1 MSRVLELCG
10 VVKRYPGNPP
20 VNALAGVD
28 LAVDAGEMV
37 VVIGPSG
44 SGKSTLM
51 NIIGALQRPTEG
63 VVRIDG
69 VATDRL
75 GDRRLSALRGRRIG
89 FVFQQFHLID
99 GMSARENVADGLL
112 YAGVPHRRRLAQAD
126 DALALVGLSNRASH
140 RPGQLSGGERQRVAI
155 ARALVGNPAILLA
168 DEPTGNLD
176 SMNSAAIIELL
187 HQLHD
192 DGRTVVLIT
201 HDRDIAAQIPRRVT
215 MHDGTVTSDDAIAV
229 AVPA

>member
-1 MSRVLELCG
+1 M
-10 VVKRYPGNPP
+10 
-20 VNALAGVD
+20 
-28 LAVDAGEMV
+28 
-37 VVIGPSG
+37 
-44 SGKSTLM
+44 
-51 NIIGALQRPTEG
+51 
-63 VVRIDG
+63 
-69 VATDRL
+69 
-75 GDRRLSALRGRRIG
+75 
-89 FVFQQFHLID
+89 
-99 GMSARENVADGLL
+99 
-112 YAGVPHRRRLAQAD
+112 
-126 DALALVGLSNRASH
+126 
-140 RPGQLSGGERQRVAI
+140 AI

-192 DGRTVVLIT
+192 DGRTVVLVT